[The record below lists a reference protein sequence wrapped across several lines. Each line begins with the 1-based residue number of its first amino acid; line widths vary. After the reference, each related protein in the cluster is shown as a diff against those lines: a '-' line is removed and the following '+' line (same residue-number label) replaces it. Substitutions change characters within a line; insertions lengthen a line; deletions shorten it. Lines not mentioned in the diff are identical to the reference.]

1 MKTNDIK
8 IDIMFAIC
16 IVIACIGISVMCTS
30 CTTATAQQTS
40 DSLAI
45 YNQYYDLTEKL
56 LDEIDVET
64 DWSTKYADSGKEE
77 QTTYYEARWNLKNTK
92 LTTLTNTLELNKW
105 YYRESQKLL
114 NMLEED
120 YNWLDGTGEGD
131 LYSEWC
137 NITKKIQQ

>member
-8 IDIMFAIC
+8 MGIMFAIC
-16 IVIACIGISVMCTS
+16 IVIACIGIGVMCSS
-30 CTTATAQQTS
+30 CTTATAQQTA

-56 LDEIDVET
+56 LDEIEVET
-64 DWSTKYADSGKEE
+64 GWSTSYADSGKEE
-77 QTTYYEARWNLKNTK
+77 QTTYYEARWNLKNTA
-92 LTTLTNTLELNKW
+92 LTTLSNTLELNKW

-120 YNWLDGTGEGD
+120 YDWLDTVGEGD
-131 LYSEWC
+131 TYCEWVEVY
-137 NITKKIQQ
+137 KKIHK